1 MDLFTIAAALITLAA
16 VFSYL
21 NYRFIGLPTT
31 IGVMLISLVMSLAL
45 IAMHS
50 MGIYMGFHFEDLL
63 RSIDFDQTVFRG
75 MLAFLLFAGA
85 LHININDLIERK
97 WIIGSLAT
105 VGVMIST
112 VLVGGAMWFV
122 LGLVGLS
129 LPFMYCLL
137 FGALI
142 SPTDPIAVIGI
153 LKSAGAPKSLET
165 KISGES
171 LFNDGVGVVVF
182 IVVLE
187 LATGASEINA
197 VSIAALFAQEA
208 IGGAFFGLGVG
219 YLAYQTLKRVDNYQV
234 ELMITLAT
242 VMGGYALAT
251 SLHLSGLIAIV
262 VAGLFVGNQGRLLG
276 MSEKTRHHLDIFW
289 ELIDE
294 ILNAVLFVLMGLE
307 VLVLT
312 FTEQYLLAGLLL
324 IPLVLL
330 ARFISVG
337 IPVLALRRYHV
348 FSPGAVRVMTW
359 GGLRGGISVALAL
372 SLPAG
377 PERGLIIAVTYIIVV
392 FSILVQGLTLGRVIK
407 RLSGSSDQST

>member
-31 IGVMLISLVMSLAL
+31 IGVMLISLVVSLAI

-50 MGIYMGFHFEDLL
+50 LGFYLGFNSENLL
-63 RSIDFDQTVFRG
+63 RSIQFDQTVFRG

-85 LHININDLIERK
+85 LHININDLRDRK

-105 VGVMIST
+105 LGVLIST
-112 VLVGGAMWFV
+112 VLVGGATWLV
-122 LGLVGLS
+122 LGMVGLS
-129 LPFMYCLL
+129 LPFLYCLL

-142 SPTDPIAVIGI
+142 SPTDPIAVLGI
-153 LKSAGAPKSLET
+153 LKSAGATKSLET
-165 KISGES
+165 KIAGES

-197 VSIAALFAQEA
+197 ASIAALFFQEA
-208 IGGAFFGLGVG
+208 VGGAFFGFGVG
-219 YLAYQTLKRVDNYQV
+219 YLTYQMLKRVDNYHV
-234 ELMITLAT
+234 ELLITLAT

-289 ELIDE
+289 ELVDE

-312 FTEQYLLAGLLL
+312 FTEQYVLAGLLL

-337 IPVLALRRYHV
+337 IPVLALRRYRI
-348 FSPGAVRVMTW
+348 FSPGVVRIMTW

-377 PERGLIIAVTYIIVV
+377 PERGLIIAVTYIVVV
-392 FSILVQGLTLGRVIK
+392 FSILVQGLSLGRVIK
-407 RLSGSSDQST
+407 YFAGSNTHD

>member
-16 VFSYL
+16 VFSYV

-63 RSIDFDQTVFRG
+63 RSIEFDQTVFRG

-85 LHININDLIERK
+85 LHININDLMDRK

-105 VGVMIST
+105 VGVLIST
-112 VLVGGAMWFV
+112 ILVGAATWLV

-142 SPTDPIAVIGI
+142 SPTDPIAVLGI

-165 KISGES
+165 KMSGES

-187 LATGASEINA
+187 LATGASEISAAN
-197 VSIAALFAQEA
+197 IAALFAQEA
-208 IGGAFFGLGVG
+208 VGGAFFGLGVG
-219 YLAYQTLKRVDNYQV
+219 YLTYQMLKRVDNYQV

-262 VAGLFVGNQGRLLG
+262 VAGLFVGNHGRLLG

-289 ELIDE
+289 ELVDE

-337 IPVLALRRYHV
+337 IPVLALRRYHI

-392 FSILVQGLTLGRVIK
+392 FSILVQGLSLGRVVK
-407 RLSGSSDQST
+407 HFAGSNTPQ

>member
-1 MDLFTIAAALITLAA
+1 
-16 VFSYL
+16 
-21 NYRFIGLPTT
+21 
-31 IGVMLISLVMSLAL
+31 
-45 IAMHS
+45 
-50 MGIYMGFHFEDLL
+50 
-63 RSIDFDQTVFRG
+63 
-75 MLAFLLFAGA
+75 
-85 LHININDLIERK
+85 
-97 WIIGSLAT
+97 
-105 VGVMIST
+105 
-112 VLVGGAMWFV
+112 
-122 LGLVGLS
+122 
-129 LPFMYCLL
+129 
-137 FGALI
+137 LI

-197 VSIAALFAQEA
+197 ASIAALFAQEA

-348 FSPGAVRVMTW
+348 FSQGAVRVMTW